1 MCIAS
6 KTLKAVPLYLS
17 ENNDDID
24 QLFMEGKLSMTLNT
38 YMSLNGWN
46 EMGVEYDISPVP
58 YMDNLRTLLITLG
71 VGVSGSSQH
80 KEEAKMFADFLA
92 STHAQ
97 AYIYQHTLSI
107 PSLVILPM
115 KPLDRTFY
123 SPDRYVLFRETMG
136 SFRTHADMKH
146 LL

>member
-58 YMDNLRTLLITLG
+58 YLTLNPEHSILHAAG
-71 VGVSGSSQH
+71 GSPMSFAVPSG
-80 KEEAKMFADFLA
+80 
-92 STHAQ
+92 T
-97 AYIYQHTLSI
+97 T
-107 PSLVILPM
+107 
-115 KPLDRTFY
+115 
-123 SPDRYVLFRETMG
+123 PDMNRK
-136 SFRTHADMKH
+136 A
-146 LL
+146 